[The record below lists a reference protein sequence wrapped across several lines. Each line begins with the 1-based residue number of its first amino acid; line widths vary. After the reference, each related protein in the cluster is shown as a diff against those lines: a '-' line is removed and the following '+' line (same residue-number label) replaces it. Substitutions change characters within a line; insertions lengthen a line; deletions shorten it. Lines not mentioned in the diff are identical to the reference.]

1 MFFEVLVVHFM
12 RPANGADIG
21 VVAAGKPFK
30 PLVNDHFV
38 HQKIRDT
45 VQCKSRADG
54 DAPVLLVNNTQ
65 HDEQPARH
73 RKNEEEGIVLFK
85 KAGAFVVMVFVEVP
99 QKTVHYITVHQP
111 GNAFHEQEGNKGD
124 RYVN

>member
-1 MFFEVLVVHFM
+1 VVHFM
-12 RPANGADIG
+12 RPADGADIG

-30 PLVNDHFV
+30 ALVNDDFV
-38 HQKIRDT
+38 YQKIRDAIE
-45 VQCKSRADG
+45 CKTGADG
-54 DAPVLLVNNTQ
+54 DAPVLLVNYAQ
-65 HDEQPARH
+65 HDEQPAWY

-85 KAGAFVVMVFVEVP
+85 KAGAFVVMVFMEVP

-111 GNAFHEQEGNKGD
+111 GDAFHEQEGNKGD